1 VSECIGGQRWCCE
14 ERYTLEGDDVLQL
27 AQLLLKLAGDDEERL
42 QEGGAQEC
50 DPLLLAGE
58 RGAVKGPLE
67 AIEVDLGRELDRQPS
82 IGLERSQPHMIRCQL
97 AGQCAK
103 GDSGSSTWRSIWC
116 LTWAECSLRP
126 MATSTSDCLTSRRMR
141 ATGVSTKGLNS

>member
-1 VSECIGGQRWCCE
+1 VVVVSI
-14 ERYTLEGDDVLQL
+14 YTLEGDDVLQL

-67 AIEVDLGRELDRQPS
+67 AVEIDLGRELDRQPS
-82 IGLERSQPHMIRCQL
+82 IGLRRSRSY
-97 AGQCAK
+97 
-103 GDSGSSTWRSIWC
+103 DST
-116 LTWAECSLRP
+116 
-126 MATSTSDCLTSRRMR
+126 
-141 ATGVSTKGLNS
+141 